1 MRCAYIHAHTGFE
14 LAHPCYCIVSKH
26 MDARASTHTRTYI
39 YTQHAHAH
47 NVCTHTPI
55 TRTSAPEQH
64 ETAPRA
70 ASAAAVAAAGCMLAC
85 CCCCRWHAGMLQLL
99 LLLHAL
105 EGDWP
110 PSHHHFSKHP
120 EQSNPEEHF
129 QRGLL
134 LPVPP
139 FSLPARATS
148 TASSIFLR
156 AARNVTYILLRAS
169 RSQGSPTTD
178 ISPGSPESTY

>member
-1 MRCAYIHAHTGFE
+1 
-14 LAHPCYCIVSKH
+14 

-39 YTQHAHAH
+39 YTQHAHTTYARKH
-47 NVCTHTPI
+47 P
-55 TRTSAPEQH
+55 S
-64 ETAPRA
+64 RA
-70 ASAAAVAAAGCMLAC
+70 QVLLSNMKLLPVLLLLLLLLLQVACWHAAAAAAGGTLQLL
-85 CCCCRWHAGMLQLL
+85 LQLL

-105 EGDWP
+105 ERYWP
-110 PSHHHFSKHP
+110 PSHHHFNKHP
-120 EQSNPEEHF
+120 DQSNPEEHF

-139 FSLPARATS
+139 PYSLPARATS

-156 AARNVTYILLRAS
+156 AARNVTYNSLRAS

>member
-1 MRCAYIHAHTGFE
+1 MHARAHAIRICVVHTYMHTGFE

-26 MDARASTHTRTYI
+26 MDARASTHTRIYI

-47 NVCTHTPI
+47 NVCTHTPT

-64 ETAPRA
+64 ETAPCA

-129 QRGLL
+129 QRGFL

-139 FSLPARATS
+139 PLFSSCPGLLY
-148 TASSIFLR
+148 SIIEF
-156 AARNVTYILLRAS
+156 
-169 RSQGSPTTD
+169 
-178 ISPGSPESTY
+178 SPGSPECNIYFITGVPEPGVSDH

>member
-1 MRCAYIHAHTGFE
+1 MLLYCEQTHGCTRIHSHTHLHIHA
-14 LAHPCYCIVSKH
+14 ACAC
-26 MDARASTHTRTYI
+26 
-39 YTQHAHAH
+39 TQRM
-47 NVCTHTPI
+47 HTPI

-85 CCCCRWHAGMLQLL
+85 CCCCCCRWHADMLQLL

-105 EGDWP
+105 ERDWP
-110 PSHHHFSKHP
+110 PSHHHSNKHP

-129 QRGLL
+129 QRGFL

-139 FSLPARATS
+139 PYSLPARATS
-148 TASSIFLR
+148 TASSNFLR